1 MDAITSNSIW
11 LNAFAATAAISFVP
25 NVILFVIP
33 TSLLTKGA
41 SKGINFQHILLCF
54 AAGALL
60 GEFYDTGIQS
70 NHSLSDDDLQ
80 NKTIDLSLTLKNF

>member
-1 MDAITSNSIW
+1 MEAITSNPVW

-33 TSLLTKGA
+33 TSLLTNGG
-41 SKGINFQHILLCF
+41 SKGVHFQHIMLCF

-60 GEFYDTGIQS
+60 G
-70 NHSLSDDDLQ
+70 
-80 NKTIDLSLTLKNF
+80 